1 MKAVQENTPHYLELF
16 LNIQHSFSVV
26 QSKQLVELKELW
38 KKLIVYQLGVKH
50 CKHTD
55 YTFQTYA
62 QINVMVFDLFLYF
75 RVNINIKSSH

>member
-62 QINVMVFDLFLYF
+62 QKNVMVFDLFLYF
-75 RVNINIKSSH
+75 QVNVNIKSSH